1 MARSAAVVKGRNV
14 VNPAL
19 LRYNGESIGK
29 GIALMKHRV
38 FWTRFFLAASIL
50 TAALIFFFS
59 AQQGPDS
66 SAMSDGITLAL
77 AKLLRPGLM
86 ELPPAEQLSY
96 LEKLG
101 FIVRKCAHF
110 SEFALLAFNL
120 ACWLRL
126 KFLEKPRA
134 FAPPRAWLIA
144 TLYAGSDELHQMFV
158 AERAPAVVD
167 VCIDS
172 AGALTGVL
180 VALAG
185 MLIIAKKAKRP
196 SS

>member
-1 MARSAAVVKGRNV
+1 
-14 VNPAL
+14 
-19 LRYNGESIGK
+19 
-29 GIALMKHRV
+29 MKHRV
-38 FWTRFFLAASIL
+38 FWTRFFLAASIV

-66 SAMSDGITLAL
+66 SAMSEGLTLTV
-77 AKLLRPGLM
+77 AKLVRPDLM
-86 ELPPAEQLSY
+86 ELPPAEQLAY

-110 SEFALLAFNL
+110 SEFTLLAFNL

-126 KFLEKPRA
+126 RFYEKGRA
-134 FAPPRAWLIA
+134 FALPRAWLIA
-144 TLYAGSDELHQMFV
+144 TLYAGTDELHQMFV

-172 AGALTGVL
+172 AGALTGVMIAML
-180 VALAG
+180 G
-185 MLIIAKKAKRP
+185 MLLITRRRNK
-196 SS
+196 S

>member
-1 MARSAAVVKGRNV
+1 
-14 VNPAL
+14 
-19 LRYNGESIGK
+19 
-29 GIALMKHRV
+29 MKHRV

-66 SAMSDGITLAL
+66 SAMSEGLTLTA
-77 AKLLRPGLM
+77 AKLLRPDLM
-86 ELPPAEQLSY
+86 EMPAAERLAY

-126 KFLEKPRA
+126 RFLERPRA
-134 FAPPRAWLIA
+134 YAPPRAWLIA

-172 AGALTGVL
+172 AGALTGTL

-185 MLIIAKKAKRP
+185 MILVERRIRKPK
-196 SS
+196 